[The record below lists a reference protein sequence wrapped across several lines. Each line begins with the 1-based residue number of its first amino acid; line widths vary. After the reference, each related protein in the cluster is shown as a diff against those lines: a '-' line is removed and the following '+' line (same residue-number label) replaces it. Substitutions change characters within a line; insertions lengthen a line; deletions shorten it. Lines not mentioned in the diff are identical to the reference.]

1 MYNIMNEYQQ
11 KIEALLFIKNQPLSY
26 KWLARVLGISVTT
39 VKDELDAMGSYYEQ
53 RGIQLVH
60 VDDEVSL
67 VTNKE
72 FAQFTQEITKEE
84 DAKELSKQALETLA
98 IIVYKGK
105 VTKAEIDYIRG
116 VNAMYIL
123 RNLLVRGLIIKKTNQ
138 DDKRNPWYQPS
149 LDLLSYLNINKLEEL
164 HDYDAVQE
172 QLKNIEEQFNDE
184 QYQESLER
192 NEE

>member
-39 VKDELDAMGSYYEQ
+39 VKDELDTMDSFYEQ
-53 RGIQLVH
+53 RGIQIVH

-67 VTNKE
+67 VTNKDV
-72 FAQFTQEITKEE
+72 AQFTQEITKEE

-98 IIVYKGK
+98 IIIYKGK

-164 HDYDAVQE
+164 YDYDAVQE
-172 QLKNIEEQFNDE
+172 QLKNIEEQFSDE
-184 QYQESLER
+184 QYQESLEH